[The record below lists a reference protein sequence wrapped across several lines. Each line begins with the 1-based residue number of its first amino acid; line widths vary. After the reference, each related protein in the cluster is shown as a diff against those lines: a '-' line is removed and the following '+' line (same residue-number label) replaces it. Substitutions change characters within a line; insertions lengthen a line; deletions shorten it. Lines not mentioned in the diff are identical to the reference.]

1 LKLALQ
7 ILILL
12 VMSLIISTS
21 IDQAAPAESCRSLKV
36 STDNETYA
44 IGENVAITVEYV
56 HLLPGCVEVQVLHD
70 HLIRIEII
78 DQAGEI
84 QYFKEHVTKGDLTIQ
99 ETWNVP
105 KIGDYSIK
113 VTSWF
118 RLSPTN
124 LLKECEAS
132 KRINVKEFASIP
144 EFANTVWGL
153 MIAFLILLSIVAIR
167 MVKRPAAKTW
177 LELS

>member
-1 LKLALQ
+1 MKLALQ
-7 ILILL
+7 VLMLL
-12 VMSLIISTS
+12 VTGLISTS
-21 IDQAAPAESCRSLKV
+21 VDQAAAAGSCRSLNV
-36 STDNETYA
+36 STDKETYA

-70 HLIRIEII
+70 HLISIEII

-84 QYFKEHVTKGDLTIQ
+84 RYFKEHVTKSNLTIC
-99 ETWNVP
+99 ETWNVLRT
-105 KIGDYSIK
+105 GDYSIN

-132 KRINVKEFASIP
+132 RRINVKEFASIP
-144 EFANTVWGL
+144 EFADAAWGL
-153 MIAFLILLSIVAIR
+153 IMAFLISLTVVAVR
-167 MVKRPAAKTW
+167 MVKRPAAKTL